1 MPACDRYSIVFLFHP
16 ATRIKT
22 AALNSCGTVCR
33 AKNALHN
40 NPNKRAQAYISC

>member
-22 AALNSCGTVCR
+22 AALNSFGTVCR
-33 AKNALHN
+33 TKNALHN
-40 NPNKRAQAYISC
+40 NPNKRAQTYISC